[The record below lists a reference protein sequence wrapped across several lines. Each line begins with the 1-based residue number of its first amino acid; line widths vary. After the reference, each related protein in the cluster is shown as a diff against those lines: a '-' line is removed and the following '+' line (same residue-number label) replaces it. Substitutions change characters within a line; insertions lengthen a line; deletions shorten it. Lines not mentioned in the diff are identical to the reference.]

1 MNRVPTG
8 IKGFD
13 ELIQGGFPQNSSQ
26 LICGA
31 PGTGKSIFG
40 LQMIYNGAKNYDDPG
55 LYVSVE
61 EDPQKLREQ
70 ASQFGW
76 DFNELEAE
84 GKVKFLRIPIDV
96 AGVDIVSLVDK
107 ESKRIGAKRIVVDS
121 LSIIGINAPR
131 FMLPIL
137 RTRMEDK
144 NKVSASRIEASFFSS
159 REVDQFIYVLLSK
172 INSLGPLIIY
182 IADAPPKDEK
192 YLSRDTVSE
201 FVCDGVVQLKMLEMG
216 NTINRTLEIKKMRNT
231 AINAGI
237 NTLAFMENGIQ
248 ISKFEY

>member
-8 IKGFD
+8 IDGFD
-13 ELIQGGFPQNSSQ
+13 SLVQGGFPENSSQ

-40 LQMIYNGAKNYDDPG
+40 LQFLYNGAVKYNDNG
-55 LYVSVE
+55 LYVSIE

-76 DFNELEAE
+76 GFADLEAD
-84 GKVKFLRIPIDV
+84 GKIKFLRIPIDV

-107 ESKRIGAKRIVVDS
+107 ESKKIGATRIVVDS

-144 NKVSASRIEASFFSS
+144 NKISASRIEASFFSS

-172 INSLGPLIIY
+172 INALGPTVMY

-231 AINAGI
+231 SITAGI
-237 NTLAFMENGIQ
+237 NTLAFMDSGIE